1 MLCNKDTV
9 CSNNVISTQF
19 KNSVAGVK
27 GGAIYY
33 DLYRPKL
40 DNITQL
46 NNTAVYGN
54 YIASYPIK
62 IKLTNT
68 NTDLI
73 RLDNVVSGQVYS
85 SLLEF
90 ELVDHDGQVISTDN
104 SSTIKI
110 NTIHSSTSL
119 DGTLVVAVNHG
130 VAVFDQLTLISKPG
144 SQNVEFGIVSEAID
158 NDIINLQYN
167 GTVTQNNI
175 TTSFRY
181 CESGEIEVDDKCV
194 V

>member
-1 MLCNKDTV
+1 MLCNKDTI
-9 CSNNVISTQF
+9 CSYNVENSQF
-19 KNSVAGVK
+19 QNSVADVK

-33 DLYRPKL
+33 DLYRPRL
-40 DNITQL
+40 DNNIEL

-85 SLLEF
+85 SLLELG
-90 ELVDHDGQVISTDN
+90 LVDHDGQVISTDT

-110 NTIHSSTSL
+110 NTIHSNTSL

-130 VAVFDQLTLISKPG
+130 VAIFDQLTLISKPG
-144 SQNVEFGIVSEAID
+144 SQNVEFGIASEAID
-158 NDIINLQYN
+158 NDIIKIQYN
-167 GTVTQNNI
+167 DTVIQNNI

-181 CESGEIEVDDKCV
+181 CESGEVEVDDRCEV
-194 V
+194 